1 MTPNLP
7 VLYAILLQ
15 AVKDMAY
22 RPGLTVNSFAL
33 VDGMPNLDHES
44 YGYTFEDYR
53 AGNFWSRDWVGAGA
67 MSSELRGQWPVLM
80 PELRE
85 SRTKSS
91 NTIEHT
97 VDVTLV
103 DHLTAAH
110 CGPRSG
116 PVVYDNLLR
125 MALAVRGEVLSYGL
139 YDTDE
144 FGLVWS
150 TENRMERIEGLQLSP
165 LMAELKDYVKFNAE
179 IRPWG
184 DYPHLRGLYLSLTL
198 TECIVLDGPAFRYD
212 RAEPQVR
219 GVVNCAGK
227 CC

>member
-33 VDGMPNLDHES
+33 VDGIPNLDHPS
-44 YGYTFEDYR
+44 YGYTIQDYR

-67 MSSELRGQWPVLM
+67 MSSELKGQWPVLM

-125 MALAVRGEVLSYGL
+125 MALAVRGEVLRYGL
-139 YDTDE
+139 FDAGG
-144 FGLVWS
+144 FGQVW
-150 TENRMERIEGLQLSP
+150 TTPERAQIINGQHMLP
-165 LMAELKDYVKFNAE
+165 LAELEDYVKFNAE

-212 RAEPQVR
+212 RAEPRVR
-219 GVVNCAGK
+219 GVINCAGQ

>member
-1 MTPNLP
+1 
-7 VLYAILLQ
+7 
-15 AVKDMAY
+15 MAY

-33 VDGMPNLDHES
+33 VDGIPNLDHPS
-44 YGYTFEDYR
+44 YGYTIEDYR

-67 MSSELRGQWPVLM
+67 MSSELKGQWPILM

-97 VDVTLV
+97 VDLTLV

-116 PVVYDNLLR
+116 PVVYDKLLR
-125 MALAVRGEVLSYGL
+125 MALAVREEVLRYRL
-139 YDTDE
+139 YSHTE
-144 FGLVWS
+144 YGLVWS
-150 TENRMERIEGLQLSP
+150 TPERADLSIHDEDYA
-165 LMAELKDYVKFNAE
+165 LSDYVQFTAE

-198 TECIVLDGPAFRYD
+198 IECIVLDGPAFRYD

-219 GVVNCAGK
+219 GVINCAGQ